1 VYWVRYRDADGKLR
15 HEKAG
20 RKGDA
25 VDLFRKRTEERS
37 VGLKL
42 PENHIASSS

>member
-1 VYWVRYRDADGKLR
+1 VRYCDADGKLR
-15 HEKAG
+15 REKTG

-25 VDLFRKRTEERS
+25 VDLFRKRKEERR

-42 PENHIASSS
+42 PEHHIASSS